1 MSNNT
6 KYDFIGGKDVISRI
20 LNAYGFA
27 NRKLLAE
34 YLGMPHSTF
43 GTWASRNY
51 FPAELVIHCVAE
63 TGARLEY
70 VAYGIEPIFDD
81 SSDLKYFH
89 AIHLENGKFFIQK
102 EIPFF
107 ISQLP
112 NLDSRKDYDNL
123 FAITENKC
131 TYFANK
137 EYGTLIDGEYF
148 ISVENS
154 YLIRHLT
161 ILPASKVRVDGG
173 KFSFECD
180 VNDIEIVGKIILKI
194 EKY

>member
-1 MSNNT
+1 MKNNEL
-6 KYDFIGGKDVISRI
+6 IGGKDVIDRI
-20 LNAYGFA
+20 QKAYGF
-27 NRKLLAE
+27 NKRKD
-34 YLGMPHSTF
+34 LGDFLGISPSTF
-43 GTWASRNY
+43 STWVSRNF
-51 FPAELVIHCVAE
+51 FPAELVIRCVTE
-63 TGARLEY
+63 TGARLDY

-81 SSDLKYFH
+81 SSDMKYFH
-89 AIHLENGKFFIQK
+89 AIHLDNGKAFMQK

-112 NLDSRKDYDNL
+112 NLDSRKSYDNL

-154 YLIRHLT
+154 CLIRHLT
-161 ILPASKVRVDGG
+161 ILPASRVRVDGG

-180 VNDIEIVGKIILKI
+180 VNDIEIIGKIILKI

>member
-1 MSNNT
+1 MN
-6 KYDFIGGKDVISRI
+6 DLVGGKEVIERI
-20 LNAYGFA
+20 KKAYGFT
-27 NRKLLAE
+27 KQIDLARH
-34 YLGMPHSTF
+34 LSIPQSTF
-43 GTWASRNY
+43 ATWGSRGI
-51 FPAELVIHCVAE
+51 FPAELVIRCVKE
-63 TGARLEY
+63 TGARLDY
-70 VAYGIEPIFDD
+70 VACGIEPIFDD
-81 SSDLKYFH
+81 SSDMKYFH
-89 AIHLENGKFFIQK
+89 AIHLDNGKAFIQK

-112 NLDSRKDYDNL
+112 NLDSRKSYDNL

-154 YLIRHLT
+154 HLIRHLT